1 MRTLSPPKSCGRWL
15 SAVGAIALLGLQP
28 LKTAANTSA
37 EDLPPAV
44 AEAIALPVNEK
55 QVVVSEQPSAVGLTV
70 PSLWWAVQ
78 QFGDGVIQRWQAF
91 PSITAPGGRVEA
103 FVSPSAWGRL
113 PYLRRF
119 ALINQLGNAS
129 RSFGYQLILR
139 DRAARPLGDRR
150 QVIYGAYTCQFDA
163 LPLEYLPEVTDAAGN
178 PIPFFPP
185 STELDCQVWV
195 NPNIP
200 VMFPTQELR

>member
-1 MRTLSPPKSCGRWL
+1 MRTLSPPKFSGRWL
-15 SAVGAIALLGLQP
+15 SAVGAIALWMLPP
-28 LKTAANTSA
+28 LKTAANTPP
-37 EDLPPAV
+37 EELPPAV
-44 AEAIALPVNEK
+44 AAAIALPVNEK

-78 QFGDGVIQRWQAF
+78 QLGDKVVQGWQAF
-91 PSITAPGGRVEA
+91 PARGTPGGRIEA

-113 PYLRRF
+113 PYLQRF
-119 ALINQLGNAS
+119 ALIYQLGNAS

-139 DRAARPLGDRR
+139 NRVARPWGDRR
-150 QVIYGAYTCQFDA
+150 QIIYGAYTCQFDA
-163 LPLEYLPEVTDAAGN
+163 LPFEYLPEVTDAAGN

-185 STELDCQVWV
+185 SSELACQVWV

-200 VMFPTQELR
+200 VMFPTPGLR

>member
-1 MRTLSPPKSCGRWL
+1 MKSLSILKSCGLWL
-15 SAVGAIALLGLQP
+15 STVGAIALVALHP
-28 LKTAANTSA
+28 VRTTANPST

-78 QFGDGVIQRWQAF
+78 QFGDRVIQRWQAF

-113 PYLRRF
+113 TYLRRF

>member
-1 MRTLSPPKSCGRWL
+1 MRTLPLPNSCGQWL
-15 SAVGAIALLGLQP
+15 SAVGAIALLMGHP
-28 LKTAANTSA
+28 VRTTASTNG
-37 EDLPPAV
+37 DLPPAV
-44 AEAIALPVNEK
+44 AEAIAMPVNEQ

-70 PSLWWAVQ
+70 PSLWWVVQ
-78 QFGDGVIQRWQAF
+78 QFGDNVIQRWQAF
-91 PSITAPGGRVEA
+91 PAIAAPGGRVEA
-103 FVSPSAWGRL
+103 LVSPAAWGRL

-178 PIPFFPP
+178 PVPFFPP
-185 STELDCQVWV
+185 SSELNCQVWV

-200 VMFPTQELR
+200 VMFPTQGLR

>member
-1 MRTLSPPKSCGRWL
+1 MRPLSSSPLGGRWL
-15 SAVGAIALLGLQP
+15 SVVGAIALLGLYP
-28 LKTAANTSA
+28 LRTAANPPT

-44 AEAIALPVNEK
+44 AGAIALPVNEK

-78 QFGDGVIQRWQAF
+78 QFGNEVVQRWQAF
-91 PSITAPGGRVEA
+91 PAMTAPGGRVEA
-103 FVSPSAWGRL
+103 FVSSSAWGRL

-139 DRAARPLGDRR
+139 DRAARPSGNGRP
-150 QVIYGAYTCQFDA
+150 VIYGAYTCQFDA
-163 LPLEYLPEVTDAAGN
+163 VPFEYLPEVTDAAGN

-200 VMFPTQELR
+200 VMFPNQGLR